1 MDYKEQLVINVLDK
15 MGKHI
20 SQEQFMILNQV
31 LLSELKELNIE
42 KKNNGLITYDQSATK
57 ILQYF
62 LISKKAS
69 GCQESTLKSYKHH
82 LQKFID
88 NIRTPLLSITTDD
101 IRWYLIAYKE
111 QNKVS
116 NVTLNNARLSLSTF
130 FSWLRDEGMIKEN
143 PMRRIKRI
151 KTKKVIKKAFTDEEI
166 ERLRMSCM
174 RERDRA
180 IVEFL
185 YSTGVR
191 VSEMVSLNIDQVDF
205 VCQECIVMG
214 KGAKERTVYLNAKAC
229 MYLKN
234 YLNSR
239 NDSNSALFVQ
249 LKKPYDRLS
258 KGGVEA
264 FVRKLGEKAGVDDTY
279 PHRFRR
285 TMATN
290 ALNKGMP
297 LEEVKE
303 LMGHVKS
310 DTTLIYSTAN
320 KENIKLSHKKYI
332 A

>member
-31 LLSELKELNIE
+31 LLSELKELNVE
-42 KKNNGLITYDQSATK
+42 KRNNEIITYDQSAAK

-69 GCQESTLKSYKHH
+69 GCRETTIKSYSYH
-82 LQKFID
+82 LQKFI
-88 NIRTPLLSITTDD
+88 NNTRTPLLSTTTDD
-101 IRWYLIAYKE
+101 VRWYLITYKE
-111 QNKVS
+111 RNKVS
-116 NVTLNNARLSLSTF
+116 NVTLDNARLSLSTF

-143 PMRRIKRI
+143 PMKRIKRI
-151 KTKKVIKKAFTDEEI
+151 KTKKVIKKPFTDEEI
-166 ERLRMSCM
+166 ERLRMSCV

-180 IVEFL
+180 IIEFL

-191 VSEMVSLNIDQVDF
+191 VSEMVSLNVDQVDL

-214 KGAKERTVYLNAKAC
+214 KGAKERIVYLNARAC
-229 MYLKN
+229 MYLKK
-234 YLNSR
+234 YLSSR
-239 NDSNSALFVQ
+239 TDLNPALFVSF
-249 LKKPYDRLS
+249 KKPYNRLS
-258 KGGVEA
+258 KGGIEA
-264 FVRKLGEKAGVDDTY
+264 FVRKLGEKAGVDHTY

-303 LMGHVKS
+303 LMGHVKT

-320 KENIKLSHKKYI
+320 QENIKLSHKKYI